1 MLTLRISDM
10 TCGHCASTI
19 ARAVSG
25 VDKSARVEVDISE
38 KQVSVTSTADDCE
51 LIEAIQE
58 AGYTPEKVSPAPA
71 ARPRPRT
78 GSGCGC
84 GCGSGAASPV
94 DVAQRADASGD
105 ACCRKCGA

>member
-1 MLTLRISDM
+1 MLTLRIRDM

-19 ARAVSG
+19 ARAVAG
-25 VDKSARVEVDISE
+25 VDKSARVEVDILG
-38 KQVSVTSTADDCE
+38 KLVSVTSTADDGE

-58 AGYTPEKVSPAPA
+58 AGYTPEKASPAPA
-71 ARPRPRT
+71 ARPRT

-84 GCGSGAASPV
+84 GCGPRAASPV

-105 ACCRKCGA
+105 ACCR